1 MSVQAVL
8 FPLFVEVA
16 LTFVL
21 LFCTGRVRIAT
32 VRSGQVR
39 VGDIALG
46 QQNWPAGPTQFAN
59 AYKNQFELPVLFYVL
74 TILAWMTRQA
84 DLLFVIL
91 AWLFV
96 LTRLGHAYIHVT
108 SNRLSHR
115 FTAFAAGYLVL
126 AVMWVIFAVRLLLTV

>member
-21 LFCTGRVRIAT
+21 LVCTGRVRTAT
-32 VRSGQVR
+32 ISSGQVQ

-46 QQNWPAGPTQFAN
+46 QQNWPARPTQFAN

-74 TILAWMTRQA
+74 TILAWITRQA

-91 AWLFV
+91 AWVFV
-96 LTRLGHAYIHVT
+96 LTRLAHAYVHVT
-108 SNRLSHR
+108 SNRLRNR
-115 FTAFAAGYLVL
+115 FALFAAGFFVLV
-126 AVMWVIFAVRLLLTV
+126 VMWVIYVVRMLILS